1 MLLTVIKN
9 LIQGQKKK
17 QKVLNSLIF
26 IIAMFAEELIF
37 QFAKQKCC
45 CEIKPSNPEIHT

>member
-1 MLLTVIKN
+1 MWLTVIKN
-9 LIQGQKKK
+9 LIQGQKK